1 MKQKI
6 FDVFIL
12 ILMLLSLN
20 LMVISREVGM
30 IITKSHNYIDYYS
43 EMNKSL
49 KFMALSYI
57 DWCYGLAE
65 KVINSTKELNTGNN
79 MGLLISPIN
88 IRGAPT

>member
-1 MKQKI
+1 
-6 FDVFIL
+6 
-12 ILMLLSLN
+12 
-20 LMVISREVGM
+20 
-30 IITKSHNYIDYYS
+30 
-43 EMNKSL
+43 MNKSL